1 MTAPGPLAT
10 NSSQSALT
18 AARKILD
25 VGCGRNKY
33 PGAIGIDSNPRA
45 DADVIHDLGVLPY
58 PFPDSEFDLIICR
71 HVIEHVPDVMSFV
84 SELHRIT
91 KEGGVIKIVTP
102 HYSNPDWPTDPTH
115 RNHFNSYSFTCFMPD
130 RTPFPFYTT
139 VELRPLRTYVSLAN
153 LWRLLGLEWVT
164 NLDQRWPALRFT
176 RKFWEFYLSSIC
188 RGKELQFEFEVVKR
202 GQEKNEEE
210 G

>member
-1 MTAPGPLAT
+1 MQP
-10 NSSQSALT
+10 NSQQQ
-18 AARKILD
+18 ILD

-58 PFPDSEFDLIICR
+58 PFPDNEFDLIICR

-91 KEGGVIKIVTP
+91 KQGAVIKIVTP
-102 HYSNPDWPTDPTH
+102 HYSNPDWATDPTH

-139 VELRPLRTYVSLAN
+139 VELRPVRTYVSLAN